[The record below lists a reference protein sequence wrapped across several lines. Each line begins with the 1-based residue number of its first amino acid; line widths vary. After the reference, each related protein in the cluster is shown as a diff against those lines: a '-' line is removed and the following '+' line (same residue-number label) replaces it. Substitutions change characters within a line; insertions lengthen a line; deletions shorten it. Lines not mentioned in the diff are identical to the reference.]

1 MHVTEKM
8 RCKEWNVIH
17 KVLLAVLLLLA
28 LPACKKSV
36 VQEQERFVNVS
47 FQEGDL
53 VFRRGSGI
61 ASRAVL
67 TADTRGSY
75 SHVGIVVKEGSAWM
89 VVHITP
95 GEAPKG
101 EKDSVK
107 SESLSEFFKS
117 SRAVSGAVMRFT
129 GDPELS
135 KRAALE
141 AVTICQ
147 RKILFDHAY
156 NLSDTTAMY
165 CTELIRFV
173 YLKAGVDLTGG
184 KTEHVHIPG
193 FSGDYLFPSL
203 IMKSPF
209 LREIERF

>member
-1 MHVTEKM
+1 MKQL
-8 RCKEWNVIH
+8 IFL
-17 KVLLAVLLLLA
+17 VLLLLLA
-28 LPACKKSV
+28 LPACKKPSV
-36 VQEQERFVNVS
+36 PVQERFVHVS

-67 TADTRGSY
+67 TADTGGSY

-107 SESLSEFFKS
+107 SESLSVFLKS

-129 GDPELS
+129 GDPQLS
-135 KRAALE
+135 KRAAME
-141 AVTICQ
+141 AVTVCR

-156 NLSDTTAMY
+156 DLSDTTAMY

-184 KTEHVHIPG
+184 KTERVHIPG
-193 FSGDYLFPSL
+193 FNGDYLFPSQ

>member
-1 MHVTEKM
+1 M
-8 RCKEWNVIH
+8 RKLIF
-17 KVLLAVLLLLA
+17 LILLLLLA
-28 LPACKKSV
+28 LPACKKSSV
-36 VQEQERFVNVS
+36 SPVQERFVNVS

-67 TADTRGSY
+67 TADAGGSY
-75 SHVGIVVKEGSAWM
+75 SHVGIIVKEGAAWK
-89 VVHITP
+89 VIHITP

-107 SESLSEFFKS
+107 SESLSQFFQA
-117 SRAVSGAVMRFT
+117 SRAVCGAVLRFT
-129 GDPELS
+129 GDPLLS

-141 AVTICQ
+141 AMTVCR

-156 NLSDTTAMY
+156 DLNDTTTMY

-173 YLKAGVDLTGG
+173 YLKAEVDLSGG
-184 KTEHVHIPG
+184 KTERLHIPG
-193 FSGDYLFPSL
+193 FNGDYLFPSQIL
-203 IMKSPF
+203 KSPF